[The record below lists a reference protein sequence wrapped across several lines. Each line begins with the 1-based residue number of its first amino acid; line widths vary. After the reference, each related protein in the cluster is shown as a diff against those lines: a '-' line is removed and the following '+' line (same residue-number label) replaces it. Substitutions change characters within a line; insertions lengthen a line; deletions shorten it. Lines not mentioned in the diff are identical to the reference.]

1 MDYVFQEINE
11 YIYGKIELLYAIN
24 TRCRFIVYKTFV
36 RCIDVLQT
44 VKRRHVYLVM
54 VFDDMTNYHQE
65 L

>member
-11 YIYGKIELLYAIN
+11 YIYGKIELSYAIN
-24 TRCRFIVYKTFV
+24 TRRRFIVYKTFV